1 MQHRKHLKP
10 LPLYK
15 KMKKS
20 KSKFLKI
27 SCPRCNSEKIIFGKS
42 SSPIKCS
49 KCNRLLLETTGG
61 KAKIK
66 APVRQI
72 WS

>member
-1 MQHRKHLKP
+1 
-10 LPLYK
+10 
-15 KMKKS
+15 MKKL

-27 SCPRCNSEKIIFGKS
+27 SCPRCNLQQIIFGKS
-42 SSPIKCS
+42 SSSIKCS

-66 APVRQI
+66 APVRQV